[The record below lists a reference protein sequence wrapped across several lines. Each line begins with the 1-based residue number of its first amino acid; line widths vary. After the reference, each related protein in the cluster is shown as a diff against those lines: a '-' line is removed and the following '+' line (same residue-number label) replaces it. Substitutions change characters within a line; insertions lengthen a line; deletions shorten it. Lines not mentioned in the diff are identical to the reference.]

1 MLGFAV
7 VGYSRYALVGVFEVL
22 FALFIYRFLSW
33 FGMEYYR
40 CN

>member
-1 MLGFAV
+1 MFILSIAIV
-7 VGYSRYALVGVFEVL
+7 YYNNVLYIFEVL
-22 FALFIYRFLSW
+22 FALFLFRIVSW